1 MSQILCFIAGIIV
14 GVVGVVTMA
23 SLVVGSQNNDEERD
37 NNEIYFTGRNEIH
50 NK

>member
-14 GVVGVVTMA
+14 GVAGVVIMA
-23 SLVVGSQNNDEERD
+23 SLVVGSQNDDEERD
-37 NNEIYFTGRNEIH
+37 NNGIYFTGRNEIH